1 MVSTRNAID
10 SPSMFVLGIDAGGTK
25 TVCLL
30 ADEHGRV
37 LAEARGP
44 GANLQAGGEL
54 EVEKTLHALMAETL
68 GRNRSIRP
76 RAICCGMAGV
86 DRPEDT
92 ATIRTILTRIGHK
105 ADLLVVNDALIALEA
120 GAPGEA
126 GVVIVS
132 GTGSIAYGRDATG
145 RAARA
150 GGWGHVL
157 GDEGSGYW
165 LGRQALQA
173 VVRASDGRGP
183 ATLLTSLVLQHYRI
197 DRAQELVH
205 QVYGDGAKPSVLAK
219 LGPLVQRAAD
229 EGDAVGRQIIDTGA
243 AELSAAAGSVVGAL
257 GLDACPIVLA
267 GGMFRGVPR
276 LQDAVIARVV
286 AILPRATIR
295 PLTAEPAQGAVQL
308 ALDLAAGRAVVPVYV
323 K

>member
-1 MVSTRNAID
+1 
-10 SPSMFVLGIDAGGTK
+10 MFVLGIDAGGTK

-30 ADEHGRV
+30 ADEHGSV

-68 GRNRSIRP
+68 GGNRSIRP

-132 GTGSIAYGRDATG
+132 GTGSIAYGRDAAG

-183 ATLLTSLVLQHYRI
+183 GTGLTPRVLAHYGI
-197 DRAQELVH
+197 GRAQELVH
-205 QVYGDGAKPSVLAK
+205 SVYGDGAKPPVIAK
-219 LGPLVQRAAD
+219 LGPLVQGAAD
-229 EGDAVGRQIIDTGA
+229 DDDAVALQIIDTGA
-243 AELSAAAGSVVGAL
+243 AELSAAARSVAATLAL
-257 GLDACPIVLA
+257 DSCPIVLA

-276 LQDAVIARVV
+276 LHTAVVARIH
-286 AILPRATIR
+286 AILPYATIR
-295 PLTAEPAQGAVQL
+295 QLTEEPAHGAVRL
-308 ALDLAAGRAVVPVYV
+308 ALAVAAGRAVVPVYV